1 MKLKNLLTTTL
12 TAAVLFISTGTSW
25 GQALLVENFDYTVG
39 TQLITN
45 GWAVTGTTTSN
56 PIMVTAP
63 SITYPGYLGS
73 GVGSEITMT
82 TSGEDLHKTFTP
94 QSAGYVYVAFLV
106 NFTSAGTGD
115 YFIHLGP
122 DVMGTAFIGRLFV
135 KLDGSNIAFG
145 ITHSSGGTPTYTTST
160 YDLNTT
166 YLVVLKV
173 GVVDKTSAIIINP
186 EITSTE
192 PTTGWTSNT
201 TGTTDYTTIG
211 SIGVRQGSTTAGVS
225 STQKIDAIRV
235 GTTWTD
241 VVTSGT
247 SVNNNDFANFSAYPN
262 PFNNQISISNPAAVK
277 RVVISNLIGQNVLDI
292 NTNGTATIET
302 SNLSAGVYMVSFVA
316 ENGTRLVKKMI
327 KK

>member
-1 MKLKNLLTTTL
+1 
-12 TAAVLFISTGTSW
+12 
-25 GQALLVENFDYTVG
+25 
-39 TQLITN
+39 
-45 GWAVTGTTTSN
+45 
-56 PIMVTAP
+56 
-63 SITYPGYLGS
+63 
-73 GVGSEITMT
+73 
-82 TSGEDLHKTFTP
+82 
-94 QSAGYVYVAFLV
+94 
-106 NFTSAGTGD
+106 
-115 YFIHLGP
+115 
-122 DVMGTAFIGRLFV
+122 
-135 KLDGSNIAFG
+135 
-145 ITHSSGGTPTYTTST
+145 
-160 YDLNTT
+160 
-166 YLVVLKV
+166 
-173 GVVDKTSAIIINP
+173 
-186 EITSTE
+186 
-192 PTTGWTSNT
+192 
-201 TGTTDYTTIG
+201 
-211 SIGVRQGSTTAGVS
+211 VRQGSTTAGVS